1 MRAKFRKNERFSAIV
16 ERTLKKGAF
25 AHFCPVSLTNFHHTK
40 NRALTHFAR
49 FHSQTSA
56 APKKSVRSLL
66 PGFTHKLPPHQKKE
80 RSLTFARFHSQTSTS
95 PKKERSLTFARFHS
109 QTFTAPKKERSLTF
123 ALFHSQTSTSPKK
136 ERSLTLPG
144 FTHKLSQHN

>member
-40 NRALTHFAR
+40 KRALTHFSQ
-49 FHSQTSA
+49 FHSQTSTT
-56 APKKSVRSLL
+56 PKKEHSLFPVSL
-66 PGFTHKLPPHQKKE
+66 TNFRRTKKE
-80 RSLTFARFHSQTSTS
+80 RSLTFARFHSQTSTT

-109 QTFTAPKKERSLTF
+109 QTSTTPKKE
-123 ALFHSQTSTSPKK
+123 H
-136 ERSLTLPG
+136 SLTLPG
-144 FTHKLSQHN
+144 FTHKLPPHN